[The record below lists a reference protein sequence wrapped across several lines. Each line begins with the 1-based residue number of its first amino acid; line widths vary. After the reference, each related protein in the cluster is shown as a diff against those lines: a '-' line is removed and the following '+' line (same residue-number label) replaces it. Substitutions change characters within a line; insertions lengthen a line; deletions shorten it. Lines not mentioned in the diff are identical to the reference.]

1 MRRTSVFVW
10 WQQPSVL
17 LHLRYWH
24 AVIALLI
31 LLLFAIVCTLI
42 LNRPEYGN
50 TSLTA
55 SDLTPKDKQVEWQ
68 KMKKWRSSQGQ

>member
-10 WQQPSVL
+10 RQQPSVS

-31 LLLFAIVCTLI
+31 PLLFAIVCMLI
-42 LNRPEYGN
+42 LNRPEYGS
-50 TSLTA
+50 TSLAA
-55 SDLTPKDKQVEWQ
+55 SDLTPKEKQVEWQ
-68 KMKKWRSSQGQ
+68 KMKKWRSIQGQ